1 MKFLV
6 LLAMVLI
13 GVDANAWTDGTFK
26 CRETSVEISTHRLG
40 DLKVPYM
47 TISWKDGRQSGIA
60 RVSEVYEGKSEHL
73 ILGNMSVSFEN
84 GAIAKDWCPS
94 N

>member
-6 LLAMVLI
+6 LLAFVLV
-13 GVDANAWTDGTFK
+13 GVNANAWTDGTYK
-26 CRETSVEISTHRLG
+26 CRETTVEVSTLRLG
-40 DLKVPYM
+40 DFKVPYM

-60 RVSEVYEGKSEHL
+60 RTSEVFESKSEHL
-73 ILGNMSVSFEN
+73 ILGNMSLSFEN
-84 GAIAKDWCPS
+84 GALAKDWCPA